1 MRTDL
6 DRLMAERKLDALMVM
21 GNSSGNSVMN
31 YLTGGL
37 HLEGAMIVKRQGG
50 PLTLIHGA
58 MERDA
63 AATTGMALVNRD
75 EHYNRY
81 ELLRKHEG
89 NHLAAAIDMYSQII
103 ADQGLTGRL
112 GIYGKMDVGEGFS
125 LLTQLAD
132 RLDQGTKLVG
142 EYGRS
147 LFQAA
152 RETKDDGELA
162 ELAEAGRLTCEVV
175 GEVQTFIQSHRVKDE
190 VVIQATGDPLTI
202 GHVKAFIRERLHR
215 VGLSEDHGNIFAQG
229 RDAGV
234 PHNSGD
240 LTMPLRLGR
249 SIVFD
254 IFPQRPSGYFHD
266 MTRTWSLGY
275 ATDEVQQAWEQTKTI
290 FDQVMASLR
299 VGEPCRSYQEL
310 TCDFYE
316 GLGHKT
322 ARSHPGT
329 KEGYVHSLG
338 HGIGLDVH
346 EGPGFSHAAGNDA
359 VVQPGHVVTIEPGLY
374 YPDLPDDKGFGV
386 RIEDAVAFNEAGELV
401 WLTNYPY
408 DLVIPMKG

>member
-6 DRLMAERKLDALMVM
+6 DQIMTERGLDGLLVM

-37 HLEGAMIVKRQGG
+37 HFEGALIVKRRGG

-63 AATTGMALVNRD
+63 AAATGMVMVDRD
-75 EHYNRY
+75 KLYNRY
-81 ELLRKHEG
+81 ELLRKHQG
-89 NHLAAAIDMYSQII
+89 NHLAASVDMYSQII
-103 ADQGLTGRL
+103 RDQGLTGRL
-112 GIYGKMDVGEGFS
+112 GVYGKMDVGESFT
-125 LLTQLAD
+125 LLNQLSD
-132 RLDQGTKLVG
+132 RLTDTELVG
-142 EYGRS
+142 EVGRS
-147 LFQAA
+147 VFQAA
-152 RETKDDGELA
+152 RETKDDQELA
-162 ELAEAGRLTCEVV
+162 ELAEAGRLTCQVV
-175 GEVQTFIQSHRVKDE
+175 GEVQAFIQSHRVRGDE

-202 GHVKAFIRERLHR
+202 GDVKAFIRERLHR

-254 IFPQRPSGYFHD
+254 IFPQRASGYFHD

-275 ATDEVQQAWEQTKTI
+275 ATDEVLLAWEQTKQI
-290 FDQVMASLR
+290 FDKVMASLQ
-299 VGEPCRSYQEL
+299 VGELCRSYQEM

-316 GLGHKT
+316 GVGHKT
-322 ARSHPGT
+322 VRTHPGT
-329 KEGYVHSLG
+329 HEGYVHGLG

-374 YPDLPDDKGFGV
+374 YPDLPDGKGFGV

-408 DLVIPMKG
+408 DLVVPMK